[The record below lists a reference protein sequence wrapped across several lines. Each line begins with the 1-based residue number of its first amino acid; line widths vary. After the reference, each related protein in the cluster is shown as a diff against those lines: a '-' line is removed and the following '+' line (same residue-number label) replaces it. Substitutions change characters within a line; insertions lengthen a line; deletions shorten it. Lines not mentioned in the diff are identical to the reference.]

1 MLHTEHVR
9 KEYLHGREAFLLY
22 PMVLPSSPE
31 KFWAEKIR
39 KKIGKASM
47 ISLRNYCM
55 NSEKLG
61 MITVAFCVLRR
72 WLQQKFG
79 FK

>member
-1 MLHTEHVR
+1 MAFSKGNVEWRKLNQLFQFLGLLRQDEFHIEHVR

-39 KKIGKASM
+39 KKSARH
-47 ISLRNYCM
+47 L
-55 NSEKLG
+55 
-61 MITVAFCVLRR
+61 
-72 WLQQKFG
+72 
-79 FK
+79 